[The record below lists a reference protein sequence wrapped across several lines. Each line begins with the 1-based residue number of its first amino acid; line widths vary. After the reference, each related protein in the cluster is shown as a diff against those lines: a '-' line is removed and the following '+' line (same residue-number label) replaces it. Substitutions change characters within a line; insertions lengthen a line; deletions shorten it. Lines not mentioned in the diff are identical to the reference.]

1 MNKKALAVILPIVAI
16 VLLGVFVVKPLV
28 MPDTVDMT
36 VKCTNPDC
44 KKEFEAHKCVPA
56 GPWPMACPECK
67 QKTLQM
73 AQIYNDGKKE
83 YILTD
88 EEKQEMSEKMAE
100 KGLGLVN
107 GKLGQ

>member
-16 VLLGVFVVKPLV
+16 VLLGVFVVKPIV
-28 MPDTVDMT
+28 MPDTVDLT
-36 VKCTNPDC
+36 VKCTNPEC
-44 KKEFEAHKCVPA
+44 KKEIEAFKCVPT

-67 QKTLQM
+67 QKTLVR
-73 AQIYNDGKKE
+73 AEIYNDGKKE

-88 EEKQEMSEKMAE
+88 EEKEKMSEKVP
-100 KGLGLVN
+100 LLN